1 MGESALQRPA
11 GDDSYWRR
19 IMTSIVKV
27 LKGECG
33 GTVALSDQ
41 EARKKA
47 ITERAKKKKAAE
59 QEKAAEKHEV
69 GDEAEK
75 KRRERKKASEALEYV
90 PLCRNCLL

>member
-59 QEKAAEKHEV
+59 KEKDAEKHEA

-75 KRRERKKASEALEYV
+75 RKKRAKKSK
-90 PLCRNCLL
+90 